1 MVIKL
6 LNLKKRQENT
16 LNILKNIE
24 ELNALVKA
32 KDEKIHELTLNLKIK
47 YEVNFSYLL
56 NNLMCQVNL

>member
-47 YEVNFSYLL
+47 YEVKISYLL